1 MKPWFLLVNRIRK
14 GKTFSPVSLLRN
26 LFFRQK
32 VMFSEPEEWSQRG
45 ESLNRSAARV
55 VSFAF
60 LPLLKLWTYTHSSDC
75 VMWIG
80 WTKCRKTI
88 DNNVSFEAGKL
99 SRAEFHAWVKL
110 RDASLIRTMTWTL
123 ITNVLS
129 SFSYTISLNLS
140 SGVST
145 TEKLWLHTMIEMFSA
160 RNCWFA
166 CNRCVRKYKRQDE
179 NPLLWLLWQ
188 FSL

>member
-1 MKPWFLLVNRIRK
+1 
-14 GKTFSPVSLLRN
+14 
-26 LFFRQK
+26 
-32 VMFSEPEEWSQRG
+32 MFSEPEEWSQRG

-60 LPLLKLWTYTHSSDC
+60 LPSLFLSYERVYTQSLVVC
-75 VMWIG
+75 YVNG

-123 ITNVLS
+123 ITKTFF
-129 SFSYTISLNLS
+129 FSAYNFFNFW

-145 TEKLWLHTMIEMFSA
+145 TTAAACSYAMIEMFSA

-166 CNRCVRKYKRQDE
+166 CNRCVRKNKRQDE